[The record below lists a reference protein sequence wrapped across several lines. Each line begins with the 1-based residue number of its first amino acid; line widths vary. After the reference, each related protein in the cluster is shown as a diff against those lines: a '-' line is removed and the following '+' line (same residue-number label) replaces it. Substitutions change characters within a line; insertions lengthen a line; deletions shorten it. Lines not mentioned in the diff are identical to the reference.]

1 MKKSILIISYHFHPE
16 ISPRAFRA
24 YELAKQLSKNYNVQV
39 LTPVTSPGP
48 TSEFTLISI
57 PRYPF
62 SKTLPPSQNPTTD
75 QTPKFVIARLNESPI
90 KTFLRKSLHFVLP
103 GGLSSLFGLSII
115 KHRHLLQ
122 PRYDA
127 IISIGLPLGSHIGAY
142 ALKSFYS
149 LSENLILDYGDPFLR
164 NPKSHW
170 SPFNYILETKILDY
184 ANHVVVPVKNAL
196 PAFTGIAAEK
206 KMNVIPQGLNI
217 EDIKIADYQKN
228 ALPTIAYAG
237 LFYKDIRDPE
247 VFLEKILKLPT
258 NFRLRFFTDTNS
270 PENLQLLAKYR
281 NFDIHNRL
289 EIISSVPRAECI
301 LQLSSCDFVIN
312 FRNTSSTQSP
322 SKLIDYTLA
331 KRPILDVE
339 SGITDISTFESFLT
353 GDFSKA
359 VSPIDLKEYDI
370 KTVADKF
377 SKLIENP

>member
-1 MKKSILIISYHFHPE
+1 MKKNILIISYHFHPE

-24 YELAKQLSKNYNVQV
+24 FELARQLSKSYNVQV
-39 LTPVTSPGP
+39 LTPVVMTEP
-48 TSEFTLISI
+48 TNDFAQISI

-62 SKTLPPSQNPTTD
+62 GKTLPPPQAPTTD
-75 QTPKFVIARLNESPI
+75 QTPKSVIAGLKESPI
-90 KTFLRKSLHFVLP
+90 KVFLRKSLHFVLP
-103 GGLSSLFGLSII
+103 GGLSSLFGLSIV
-115 KHRHLLQ
+115 KHRHLLKSK
-122 PRYDA
+122 YDA

-142 ALKSFYS
+142 ALKCFYN

-170 SPFNYILETKILDY
+170 SPFNYILETNILKC

-196 PAFTGIAAEK
+196 PAFADISSEK

-217 EDIKIADYQKN
+217 DDIKISNYTKN
-228 ALPTIAYAG
+228 TVPTIAYAG
-237 LFYKDIRDPE
+237 LFYKGIRDPE
-247 VFLEKILKLPT
+247 VFLEKILKLST
-258 NFRLRFFTDTNS
+258 NFKLRFFTDTNS
-270 PENLQLLAKYR
+270 AENLQLLAKYR
-281 NFDIHNRL
+281 SFDIHNRL

-331 KRPILDVE
+331 KRPILDVD
-339 SGITDISTFESFLT
+339 SGITDISIFERFLN
-353 GDFSKA
+353 GDFSKS